1 MSGSDNEHPPK
12 RQTVDIKGS
21 HFSRLALLIGFMQW
35 LDTWKKVGILLSL
48 SLFVGGG
55 YFIYVNSELIIKWWL
70 YTGEES
76 ILNIKNIDSEVKS
89 IIRDTHA
96 DAIMVWELD
105 RRENLRVL
113 RYFMIDGQRIGELE
127 GASDIMLRA
136 RVEPSNI
143 LIDLLNDSAGCFY
156 LVTESQVGRFL
167 VKSGINYY
175 CAVTIPPDHSFM
187 RGFLVLGFR
196 SPPASQDYIKQRLR
210 IASDKIVR

>member
-55 YFIYVNSELIIKWWL
+55 YFIYVNSELILKWWL